1 MVETSL
7 ADAPADQEPPES
19 AFFSENMAAFRE
31 HMPQLHARLAQVR
44 TPHSRLFIDD
54 DGELDIALGDRRFYG
69 EDAIAFTQRQIDAYF
84 EKPERRSIENLAFGG
99 LDGLE
104 NRYKKALSAALEAE
118 SVDLADARV
127 DKASH
132 FTIVFG
138 LGLGL
143 HLDPLM
149 AFTSCSELIIVEPNF
164 DNLYHSLSVIDWC
177 ALFEGAAQAGGA
189 VHLVLDKDQ
198 DAIATHLRGLI
209 RLGNPA
215 LIDGVYVYQ
224 HYGSSLLTEARFA
237 FHRDFS
243 LHILGLG
250 FFEDELLMMA
260 NAVANVK
267 HRNVRLLSSQQQ
279 PRTEPVFIC
288 GAGPSIDGDLEVIA
302 AQRDRAIVVSIGSA
316 LRTLLAH
323 GIRPDM
329 HVETENHPAN
339 AANIERI
346 AKEFGL
352 AGITLLGA
360 ATVQPIMTEL
370 FDDVILYFR
379 DSQVPTAVF
388 GNGSE
393 HMGTAGPTVAN
404 AALVTLA
411 HVGYREIY
419 LFGVDMGS
427 RQTDHYHSA
436 STYIG
441 LGENE
446 EWAGS
451 TRLPVPANFGGEAVV
466 ETMLSWSRSGLEDV
480 LQMNRVIRCVNCS
493 DGARIAG
500 ATPMLPSVLAL
511 QNPPIDNAQ
520 IMDEIRN
527 NMRAMPLELTARIW
541 SDADLAKNSQEI
553 FAEFHMVVASAAELD
568 DPGLGWIYDL
578 YDLLGEAAA
587 KSPAIG
593 IFLSGSTCLFL
604 GSFWWFDGR
613 IEDAEDRRRFR
624 QTAARELCS
633 LFAVMERRLSILIAD
648 TGSCIAG
655 QIETVDSKLNV

>member
-7 ADAPADQEPPES
+7 ADAPADQDPHES
-19 AFFSENMAAFRE
+19 AFFTENMAAFRE
-31 HMPQLHARLAQVR
+31 HAPQLHARLAQVQ
-44 TPHSRLFIDD
+44 TLHSRLFIDD
-54 DGELDIALGDRRFYG
+54 DGALDIALGDRRFYG

-84 EKPERRSIENLAFGG
+84 EKPERRSIINLAFDE
-99 LDGLE
+99 LSGLE
-104 NRYKKALSAALEAE
+104 GRYKRALSAALEAD
-118 SVDLADARV
+118 SVDLADSRI
-127 DKASH
+127 DKSSH

-149 AFTSCSELIIVEPNF
+149 AFTSCAELIIVEPNF
-164 DNLYHSLSVIDWC
+164 DNLYHSLSVIDWR
-177 ALFEGAAQAGGA
+177 ALFEQGAQAGCA
-189 VHLVLDKDQ
+189 IHLVLDKDQ
-198 DAIATHLRGLI
+198 DAIASRLRGLI

-215 LIDGVYVYQ
+215 LLDGVYVYQ

-237 FHRDFS
+237 FHHDFS
-243 LHILGLG
+243 LHVMGLG
-250 FFEDELLMMA
+250 FFEDEMLMMA
-260 NAVANVK
+260 NAVANLK
-267 HRNVRLLSSQQQ
+267 QPNVRVLTSQQQ
-279 PRTEPVFIC
+279 PLTEPVFIC
-288 GAGPSIDGDLEVIA
+288 GSGPSIDGDLDVIA

-339 AANIERI
+339 AANIERV
-346 AKEFGL
+346 AEEFGL

-360 ATVQPIMTEL
+360 ATVQPVMAEL
-370 FDDVILYFR
+370 FDEVILYFR
-379 DSQVPTAVF
+379 DSQVPTVVF

-411 HVGYREIY
+411 HIGYREIY

-436 STYIG
+436 NTYIG
-441 LGENE
+441 IGENE

-451 TRLPVPANFGGEAVV
+451 TRLPVPANFGGKAVV
-466 ETMLSWSRSGLEDV
+466 ETMLSWSRAGLENV
-480 LQMNRVIRCVNCS
+480 LAMNRVIRCVNCS

-500 ATPMLPSVLAL
+500 TIPMLPSVLDL
-511 QNPPIDNAQ
+511 QNPPIDSAQ
-520 IMDEIRN
+520 IMGEIRA
-527 NMRAMPLELTARIW
+527 NMRAFPLELMARIW
-541 SDADLAKNSQEI
+541 RDAELAKNSQEI
-553 FAEFHMVVASAAELD
+553 FAEIYTVLASAAELD
-568 DPGLGWIYDL
+568 DPGLTWIYDL
-578 YDLLGEAAA
+578 YNLLDEAKA

-593 IFLSGSTCLFL
+593 VFLFGTSCLFL

-613 IEDAEDRRRFR
+613 IEDAQYRRGFR
-624 QTAARELCS
+624 RTAVREIGS
-633 LFAVMERRLSILIAD
+633 LYATMERRLSILLAD
-648 TGSCIAG
+648 TGNCIAG
-655 QIETVDSKLNV
+655 QIETIDSKLDV